1 MGELALTDNVPQEQP
16 EASGRGADC
25 WGTCEELLLVSA
37 VRRHGTSNWNL
48 IASELKDRAI
58 SLSVCPVYFSEEACK
73 QKYDSLRGRY
83 GSSNNMHWFEEL
95 RKLRV
100 AHLKRE
106 LELYD
111 GSIGSLQVKIK
122 RLKAEKAQDMLLSKQ
137 AGITVAKAQSND
149 SLLVTMSHEI
159 HVSSSPS
166 DEGSVMDDMVHSS
179 KTPSSLPLEKPMV
192 PENGEVDEQGP
203 NLLPAP
209 SPEQVTCE
217 DQQVQDSAEEVK
229 GTSPIVAD
237 MAVGVDDSSQ
247 QSGEI
252 QNFEVETTEQPSVLG
267 TSTDE
272 SKPDAELHYVAHS
285 VPQEGEN
292 AFVSSI
298 AELDSKQKDGLLEEL
313 VEPAVGGYEAARTEF
328 CSADE
333 DTEMLQSE
341 DDHRYDLLIRRH
353 MDLTTVRG
361 RLEEG
366 VYSGSREFFR
376 DLLLIFNNALVYYP
390 SESSQFSAAK
400 ALRAE
405 ATREMERIFRME
417 ALLNQDG
424 PATGTRESKKP
435 KSGEGGAVPIVSG
448 SPALVGGSVTGVLA
462 TAVAPSLDKASRKRS
477 GSRAPIAVETSC
489 SETLVDSEAAGA
501 RSGSAN
507 VVNAPSSGRAGETAE
522 SQEDEEVNGRFKD
535 TKSLH
540 KGGSGRGKVP
550 REELLEGILSKN
562 ASNKGLGRVKLRGMK
577 VDDSKKSGAPNRAV
591 GSKIKEEREDTEKK
605 KGKERDEIGDN
616 DLLRK
621 GKSVTKL
628 KDRDVMR
635 EREGESKAVPT
646 RKAPSAPRPPS
657 NSHDTISQTVVR
669 PARGVRKPVNSTK
682 EPARVPE
689 QQPKKRARK

>member
-1 MGELALTDNVPQEQP
+1 MEILLVLGLFPFPTVHFTRISDRHYLIDRPGGASEIIFASAELKW
-16 EASGRGADC
+16 SGR
-25 WGTCEELLLVSA
+25 TCAHVCAMCNSFTCLQ
-37 VRRHGTSNWNL
+37 NL
-48 IASELKDRAI
+48 
-58 SLSVCPVYFSEEACK
+58 
-73 QKYDSLRGRY
+73 
-83 GSSNNMHWFEEL
+83 
-95 RKLRV
+95 
-100 AHLKRE
+100 
-106 LELYD
+106 
-111 GSIGSLQVKIK
+111 
-122 RLKAEKAQDMLLSKQ
+122 
-137 AGITVAKAQSND
+137 
-149 SLLVTMSHEI
+149 
-159 HVSSSPS
+159 
-166 DEGSVMDDMVHSS
+166 
-179 KTPSSLPLEKPMV
+179 
-192 PENGEVDEQGP
+192 
-203 NLLPAP
+203 
-209 SPEQVTCE
+209 
-217 DQQVQDSAEEVK
+217 
-229 GTSPIVAD
+229 
-237 MAVGVDDSSQ
+237 
-247 QSGEI
+247 
-252 QNFEVETTEQPSVLG
+252 
-267 TSTDE
+267 
-272 SKPDAELHYVAHS
+272 
-285 VPQEGEN
+285 
-292 AFVSSI
+292 
-298 AELDSKQKDGLLEEL
+298 
-313 VEPAVGGYEAARTEF
+313 
-328 CSADE
+328 
-333 DTEMLQSE
+333 
-341 DDHRYDLLIRRH
+341 RYDLLIRRH

-390 SESSQFSAAK
+390 SESSEFSAAK

-435 KSGEGGAVPIVSG
+435 KSGEGGPVPIVSG

-501 RSGSAN
+501 RSVSAN
-507 VVNAPSSGRAGETAE
+507 VVNAPSSGRAGEAAE

-577 VDDSKKSGAPNRAV
+577 VDDSKKSGAPYKAV

-621 GKSVTKL
+621 GKSLTKL

-657 NSHDTISQTVVR
+657 NSHDTVSQTVAR

-689 QQPKKRARK
+689 QQPKKRVRK

>member
-149 SLLVTMSHEI
+149 SLLTLSTENRDDHSDVEKFQSEAIDLSGASSDPHVLSPPVKEPSQEETVQQSATDQSVEDVAHSQEEI
-159 HVSSSPS
+159 GQLQSQTLQFSAGDEVGNTEQEKEIIQMTVDTKLETSKDDLLEVPVIEPLALVKVNAESNEDVGSPDIPVNEPDLTEATTKVGIEHDS
-166 DEGSVMDDMVHSS
+166 LRSTPITVKIVDM
-179 KTPSSLPLEKPMV
+179 EKK
-192 PENGEVDEQGP
+192 PEE
-203 NLLPAP
+203 
-209 SPEQVTCE
+209 T
-217 DQQVQDSAEEVK
+217 
-229 GTSPIVAD
+229 
-237 MAVGVDDSSQ
+237 DSSQ
-247 QSGEI
+247 ER
-252 QNFEVETTEQPSVLG
+252 
-267 TSTDE
+267 
-272 SKPDAELHYVAHS
+272 K
-285 VPQEGEN
+285 
-292 AFVSSI
+292 
-298 AELDSKQKDGLLEEL
+298 DSEK
-313 VEPAVGGYEAARTEF
+313 
-328 CSADE
+328 
-333 DTEMLQSE
+333 
-341 DDHRYDLLIRRH
+341 DHRYDLLIRRH

>member
-166 DEGSVMDDMVHSS
+166 DER
-179 KTPSSLPLEKPMV
+179 K
-192 PENGEVDEQGP
+192 
-203 NLLPAP
+203 
-209 SPEQVTCE
+209 
-217 DQQVQDSAEEVK
+217 
-229 GTSPIVAD
+229 
-237 MAVGVDDSSQ
+237 
-247 QSGEI
+247 
-252 QNFEVETTEQPSVLG
+252 
-267 TSTDE
+267 
-272 SKPDAELHYVAHS
+272 LHNVAHS

-298 AELDSKQKDGLLEEL
+298 AELDSKQKDGLLEES
-313 VEPAVGGYEAARTEF
+313 VEPAVGGHEAGRTEF
-328 CSADE
+328 LSADE

-341 DDHRYDLLIRRH
+341 DVQQDLDAEVLPQGSSGNDMILAQVEGTSLPAASELDSVRDKDADDELLAASEQIDVPDAEPVPSSPLCLSDRRYDLLIRRH
-353 MDLTTVRG
+353 MDLTIVRG

-390 SESSQFSAAK
+390 SESSEFSAAK

-462 TAVAPSLDKASRKRS
+462 TAVVPSLDKASRKRS

-507 VVNAPSSGRAGETAE
+507 VVNAPSSGRAGEAAE

-577 VDDSKKSGAPNRAV
+577 VDDSKKSGAPYRAV
-591 GSKIKEEREDTEKK
+591 GNKIKEEREDTEKK

-621 GKSVTKL
+621 GKNLTKL

-689 QQPKKRARK
+689 QQPKKRVRK

>member
-1 MGELALTDNVPQEQP
+1 
-16 EASGRGADC
+16 
-25 WGTCEELLLVSA
+25 
-37 VRRHGTSNWNL
+37 
-48 IASELKDRAI
+48 
-58 SLSVCPVYFSEEACK
+58 
-73 QKYDSLRGRY
+73 
-83 GSSNNMHWFEEL
+83 
-95 RKLRV
+95 
-100 AHLKRE
+100 
-106 LELYD
+106 
-111 GSIGSLQVKIK
+111 
-122 RLKAEKAQDMLLSKQ
+122 
-137 AGITVAKAQSND
+137 
-149 SLLVTMSHEI
+149 
-159 HVSSSPS
+159 
-166 DEGSVMDDMVHSS
+166 
-179 KTPSSLPLEKPMV
+179 
-192 PENGEVDEQGP
+192 
-203 NLLPAP
+203 
-209 SPEQVTCE
+209 
-217 DQQVQDSAEEVK
+217 
-229 GTSPIVAD
+229 
-237 MAVGVDDSSQ
+237 
-247 QSGEI
+247 
-252 QNFEVETTEQPSVLG
+252 
-267 TSTDE
+267 
-272 SKPDAELHYVAHS
+272 
-285 VPQEGEN
+285 
-292 AFVSSI
+292 
-298 AELDSKQKDGLLEEL
+298 
-313 VEPAVGGYEAARTEF
+313 
-328 CSADE
+328 
-333 DTEMLQSE
+333 
-341 DDHRYDLLIRRH
+341 

-507 VVNAPSSGRAGETAE
+507 VVNAPSSGRAGEAAE

-562 ASNKGLGRVKLRGMK
+562 VSNKGLGRVKLRGMK
-577 VDDSKKSGAPNRAV
+577 VDDSKKSGAPYRAV